1 MGSAEEFLK
10 ALGGADNVEEIEGCI
25 TRLRTEVAD
34 SSLVDEPAL
43 KGLGAH
49 GVVISGGMV
58 QVVVGPVADSL
69 AEDIRDLM

>member
-1 MGSAEEFLK
+1 M
-10 ALGGADNVEEIEGCI
+10 
-25 TRLRTEVAD
+25 
-34 SSLVDEPAL
+34 DEPAL